1 MNNTIVELTD
11 REHVLKRPS
20 MYIGGIDL
28 TSSNE
33 YILENNKITN
43 KEVQYVPAL
52 VKIINEIIDNSVD
65 IAIKTN
71 FEICN
76 LVQVMN
82 FLF

>member
-33 YILENNKITN
+33 YILENK
-43 KEVQYVPAL
+43 
-52 VKIINEIIDNSVD
+52 
-65 IAIKTN
+65 
-71 FEICN
+71 
-76 LVQVMN
+76 
-82 FLF
+82 

>member
-20 MYIGGIDL
+20 MYIGGIDS

-43 KEVQYVPAL
+43 KEVQYIPAL
-52 VKIINEIIDNSVD
+52 VKIAVYN
-65 IAIKTN
+65 A
-71 FEICN
+71 
-76 LVQVMN
+76 
-82 FLF
+82 